1 MQGEIIHLILPEI
14 FLTMGGTLDF
24 KLVQPE
30 ESIKDFVYCFSSL
43 QNFSNDHK
51 AVVTPNGRID
61 LICSKTNNNQIQVA
75 LLGLETQPKYPD
87 QEISDFCSVS
97 FNPLAIEYIFG
108 FPVAD
113 IINSGRLMPDDF
125 WGLKIED
132 LDHFDAF
139 CDMMTRKIT
148 TLLPE
153 DVDVRKRKLFELVFA
168 LDGEISVAELCE
180 KISWSPRQI
189 NRYFNQQFGL
199 PLKAYCKILRFQA
212 SLSHIKA
219 GTLYPQLNFTD
230 QSHFIKEVKRLSGV
244 SPKELYKN
252 KNDRFLQFLVDGQK

>member
-1 MQGEIIHLILPEI
+1 
-14 FLTMGGTLDF
+14 MGDTLDF

-43 QNFSNDHK
+43 QNFSNHHQ
-51 AVVTPNGRID
+51 AVVIPNGRID
-61 LICSKTNNNQIQVA
+61 LIYSKTKDNRIQVA

-87 QEISDFCSVS
+87 HEVSDFCSVS

-113 IINSGRLMPDDF
+113 IINSGKLLPDDF
-125 WGLKIED
+125 WGLRIED
-132 LDHFDAF
+132 LDHFEAF
-139 CDMMTRKIT
+139 CDTMTSKIIA
-148 TLLPE
+148 LLPE
-153 DVDVRKRKLFELVFA
+153 DVDVRKRRLFELVFA
-168 LDGEISVAELCE
+168 SYGEISVAELSE

-212 SLSHIKA
+212 SLSHIRD
-219 GTLYPQLNFTD
+219 GTLYPQRNFTD

-252 KNDRFLQFLVDGQK
+252 KNYRFLQFLVYGQK

>member
-1 MQGEIIHLILPEI
+1 
-14 FLTMGGTLDF
+14 MGNILDF

-30 ESIKDFVYCFSSL
+30 KSIKDFVYCFSSL
-43 QNFSNDHK
+43 QNFSNDHQ
-51 AVVTPNGRID
+51 AVIIPNGRID
-61 LICSKTNNNQIQVA
+61 LIYSKTNNNRIQVA

-87 QEISDFCSVS
+87 HEVSDFCSVS

-113 IINSGRLMPDDF
+113 IINSGKLMPDDF
-125 WGLKIED
+125 WGLRIED

-139 CDMMTRKIT
+139 CDTITMKIT
-148 TLLPE
+148 ALLPE
-153 DVDVRKRKLFELVFA
+153 AVDMRKRRLFELVFTSY
-168 LDGEISVAELCE
+168 GEISITELSE

-212 SLSHIKA
+212 SLSHIRD
-219 GTLYPQLNFTD
+219 GTLYPQRNFTD

-252 KNDRFLQFLVDGQK
+252 KNDRFLQFLVYGQR

>member
-1 MQGEIIHLILPEI
+1 MED
-14 FLTMGGTLDF
+14 TLDF
-24 KLVQPE
+24 KLILPKE
-30 ESIKDFVYCFSSL
+30 PIKDFVYCFSSL
-43 QNFSNDHK
+43 QNFTNHHQ
-51 AVVTPNGRID
+51 AVVIPNGRID
-61 LICSKTNNNQIQVA
+61 LIYSKTNNNQIRVA

-87 QEISDFCSVS
+87 REVSHLCSVS

-113 IINSGRLMPDDF
+113 IINSGKQMPNDF
-125 WGLKIED
+125 WGLSIED
-132 LDHFDAF
+132 LDDFDAF
-139 CDMMTRKIT
+139 CDTMTEKIT
-148 TLLPE
+148 ALLPE
-153 DVDVRKRKLFELVFA
+153 NVDVRKRKLFDLIFA
-168 LDGEISVAELCE
+168 LNGEISVAELCE

-212 SLSHIKA
+212 SLSHIKD

-244 SPKELYKN
+244 APKELYKN
-252 KNDRFLQFLVDGQK
+252 KNDRFLQFLVYGRK

>member
-1 MQGEIIHLILPEI
+1 
-14 FLTMGGTLDF
+14 MGDTLDF

-43 QNFSNDHK
+43 HNFSNFHQ
-51 AVVTPNGRID
+51 AVVIPNGRID
-61 LICSKTNNNQIQVA
+61 LIYSKTNNNQIQVV

-87 QEISDFCSVS
+87 HEVSDLCSVS

-113 IINSGRLMPDDF
+113 IINSGKQMPDDF
-125 WGLKIED
+125 WGLRIED

-139 CDMMTRKIT
+139 CDTITKKISA
-148 TLLPE
+148 LLPE
-153 DVDVRKRKLFELVFA
+153 NVDVRKRKLFELVFA
-168 LDGEISVAELCE
+168 LDGEISVTKLCE
-180 KISWSPRQI
+180 KISWSPRQV

-199 PLKAYCKILRFQA
+199 TLKAYCKILRFQA
-212 SLSHIKA
+212 SLSHIRD
-219 GTLYPQLNFTD
+219 GTLYPQRNFTD

-252 KNDRFLQFLVDGQK
+252 KNDRFLQFLVYRQK